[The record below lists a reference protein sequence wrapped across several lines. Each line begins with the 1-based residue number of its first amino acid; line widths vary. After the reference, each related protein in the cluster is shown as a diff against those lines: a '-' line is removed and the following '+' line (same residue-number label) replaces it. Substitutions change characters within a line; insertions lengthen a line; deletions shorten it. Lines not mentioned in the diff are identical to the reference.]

1 MKQCLPSLMPTVW
14 LFLSLLPLL
23 SAQISPIFQQ
33 IDAINRDISRITLN
47 LSSLPEGKTDQTL
60 SSLEIS
66 LSTSQK
72 DMRRLKDSFSINV
85 KRSEWIVTSLSHDL
99 EEKQKLL
106 DFEFKDLM
114 KRVEK
119 GELAERIG
127 RWVEIYSRRTLTT
140 EPELTQTLRD
150 IREWSEKVD
159 AHISKDDKFSWLYF
173 LLLGLV
179 CFSLLIY
186 RQAHSLSKSRKV
198 TRKD

>member
-1 MKQCLPSLMPTVW
+1 MRTVR
-14 LFLSLLPLL
+14 LLLSLLPLL
-23 SAQISPIFQQ
+23 SAQISPILQQ